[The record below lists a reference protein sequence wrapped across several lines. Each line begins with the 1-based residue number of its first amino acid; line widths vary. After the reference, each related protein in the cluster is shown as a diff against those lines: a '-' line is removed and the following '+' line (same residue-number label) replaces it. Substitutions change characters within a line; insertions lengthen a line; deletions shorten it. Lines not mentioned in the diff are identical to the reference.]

1 MAIFKS
7 KEEKAINKIKEYRKK
22 IKEWNKLSEG
32 AKEVL
37 WGKGSEYKIKIEE
50 IKSSFPDSK
59 EVQEEKFIY
68 KKFKTE
74 ESEKKFPK
82 RKQKDSKKYAN
93 DVRIVVEELPPLN
106 KYKRRGQ
113 RK

>member
-1 MAIFKS
+1 MGIFKS

-22 IKEWNKLSEG
+22 IEEWNKLSEG
-32 AKEVL
+32 VKEVR
-37 WGKGSEYKIKIEE
+37 WGDPSGYKAKIEE

-59 EVQEEKFIY
+59 EVQKE
-68 KKFKTE
+68 KFKTE

-113 RK
+113 GK